1 MRRFLIVVLV
11 LLFAVAIAD
20 VALKSLAERRI
31 ERAMQSNLNLSS
43 RPEVTIKGWPFFVRV
58 LQGEFNSV
66 IVVADGVST
75 RGIDLRDVR
84 LEFHDVRFSLGQ
96 ILSGDERRVNV
107 GRAEGTAAVTANE
120 LNSELRA
127 RNVPAT
133 VDFIDGQ
140 AIVSVTDLNVDA
152 AADVSIDAGRL
163 VVTPEGSVE
172 ALAFELPRFTEGVTY
187 SSVRIDDSRAILQVK
202 IGPTT
207 LEF

>member
-66 IVVADGVST
+66 IVVADGVAT

-140 AIVSVTDLNVDA
+140 AIVSLTDLNVDA

-172 ALAFELPRFTEGVTY
+172 ALAFELPRFAEGVTY